1 MYVIKVIVKVTLQLA
16 EAKSRRRE
24 GLSVGV
30 QLTSFYFGMR
40 EYIKK
45 TEKQKQKQS
54 KIMHLTS
61 TYKGTNRKPTHVNIT
76 SNTQRDGS

>member
-45 TEKQKQKQS
+45 TEKQKQS

-76 SNTQRDGS
+76 SNTQRDVS

>member
-45 TEKQKQKQS
+45 TEQKTKTKTKQDYA
-54 KIMHLTS
+54 LDF
-61 TYKGTNRKPTHVNIT
+61 NV
-76 SNTQRDGS
+76 